1 MKTLYLQILVIFTLL
16 SIVLIVFYSLKIIT
30 TENANFKLLFDFN
43 NKNIKL
49 SSEINEQ
56 KNLEGSS
63 NVDKKSQEQQIIDFY
78 NTISTNELKVYSQNK
93 EDGVTVTIFNLLN
106 IKDLKKYYVEIGTEN
121 GKKKHVL
128 KYN

>member
-121 GKKKHVL
+121 GKKKH